1 MPQPNVICPF
11 KTAHVICVAELLLL
25 ILGSVRVTLAQA
37 STTPTNGAIKKLVY
51 DVQTFKDEPMLIY
64 GGLPGATRPV
74 TGTGASELIYGLPGG
89 IRPTTSD
96 IYEQVGP
103 NIDPKQLVQ
112 GGQDPAW
119 SPGGDKIA
127 YLGFMKILNEQHQS
141 TVEGS
146 LQNTSVRME
155 QWYLEG
161 ISLPARQI
169 YVMNPDGSGRKRIT
183 NVPNGIWDFAWSPT
197 ENKIAYCEQGED
209 NKTAIVLINADGSQ
223 RQELTKMGEIR
234 CAVGMPLLQRTLDK
248 NKTMTATKSAG
259 GKVLVKLVGPT
270 ESTAVDE
277 VVTGEI
283 VGVPTLAWS
292 PNGRFIAFTGI
303 MNGKPVIGVVDKD
316 GKARPLGIGYSVYW
330 SPDGKRLLFRHD
342 SNSNPPVTALCLVN
356 ADGTEPRKILDNE
369 SAEFGV
375 AWFPD
380 GRSIVFGSQRDT
392 ENQSEMFRI
401 NTDGGGLQKIASRPN
416 TSLSNPVVSPDGTKL
431 IVDAHTHGADV
442 DTHDPSLL
450 LVDLV
455 THQQEFLGKGSHASI
470 LW

>member
-1 MPQPNVICPF
+1 MPQPNVVCPF
-11 KTAHVICVAELLLL
+11 KKIHIVCTAELLFF
-25 ILGSVRVTLAQA
+25 ILGSAEITLAQA
-37 STTPTNGAIKKLVY
+37 SVTPTETGIKKLVY
-51 DVQTFKDEPMLIY
+51 QVQMFK
-64 GGLPGATRPV
+64 GGGD
-74 TGTGASELIYGLPGG
+74 LIYGLPGG
-89 IRPTTSD
+89 SRPETSD
-96 IYEQVGP
+96 IYEQVGQNP
-103 NIDPKQLVQ
+103 DVKQLVQ

-119 SPGGDKIA
+119 SARGDKIA
-127 YLGFMKILNEQHQS
+127 FLGFTKISTEQHQD
-141 TVEGS
+141 TPEGT
-146 LQNTSVRME
+146 LQSTSVHTE
-155 QWYLEG
+155 QWHIEG
-161 ISLPARQI
+161 TSLLARQI
-169 YVMNPDGSGRKRIT
+169 YAMNPDGSGRRQIT
-183 NVPNGIWDFAWSPT
+183 NVTNGIWDFAWSPS
-197 ENKIAYCEQGED
+197 ENRIAYCEQGKD
-209 NKTAIVLINADGSQ
+209 GKTAIVVINSDGSG

-234 CAVGMPLLQRTLDK
+234 CAVGMPILQRTLDK
-248 NKTMTATKSAG
+248 SMTMTASKSG
-259 GKVLVKLVGPT
+259 GGRVLVKLVGPT

-292 PNGRFIAFTGI
+292 PDGRFIAFTGI

-330 SPDGKRLLFRHD
+330 SSDGKRLLFRHD

-380 GRSIVFGSQRDT
+380 GRSIVFGSRRDT